1 MSPSWIDDLER
12 SLEERLSAFLR
23 SNPYQDML
31 LQQQQQ
37 QDRSQSL
44 QKQRQQLQQEA
55 EDHRRQLLKLA
66 ESVKEWRS
74 RSERARKAGAHVLAD
89 RADGHIS
96 KLMDQGRQIWSALN
110 ALGQRFEDVQQQ
122 IESLINN
129 SGNRTSSLED
139 DWARFEAQQE
149 LDRLRRESDQSHHH

>member
-1 MSPSWIDDLER
+1 MSPTWLDELEQ

-23 SNPYQDML
+23 ANPYQEML
-31 LQQQQQ
+31 LQQQHQ

-74 RSERARKAGAHVLAD
+74 RADRARTAGAKELAD
-89 RADGHIS
+89 RADAHIS
-96 KLMDQGRQIWSALN
+96 KLMEQGRQIWSALD
-110 ALGQRFEDVQQQ
+110 ALGQRFTDVEQQ
-122 IESLINN
+122 IESVLKD
-129 SGNRTSSLED
+129 SGHGTSSLED
-139 DWARFEAQQE
+139 DWARFEAQHD
-149 LDRLRRESDQSHHH
+149 LDRLRRESGQSRH